1 MSIDVNNESGTEVDE
16 QAILDI
22 ARYALARMRIHPLSE
37 LSVIVV
43 DGDAMEQL
51 HVQWMDLPGPTDV
64 MSFPMDELR
73 PPMKDEDEAPQGLLG
88 DIVLCPEVAKQQG
101 EDAPTQHSMN
111 EELQLLTVHGV
122 LHLLGYDHEEADEK
136 AEMFGLQAGIV
147 DGWRAEKGLTGPSAG
162 ADRVMSLSLIA
173 GAVALVVI
181 AWLAACAEAGLAR
194 VSSFR
199 AEEAVR
205 SGRRGSA
212 KLSQVAADPTRY
224 LNVALL
230 VRVACEMAAAALVT
244 YACLE
249 EFQETWQAL
258 LVAIGVMVLV
268 SYVAVGVS
276 PRTIGRQHPLNTATA
291 AAYVLLPLARIMG
304 PIPPLLILIGNALT
318 PGKGFR
324 RGPFASE
331 AELRA
336 LVDLAE
342 KESLIEDEERRMV
355 HSVFELGDTL
365 VREVMVPRTDL
376 VVIERYKTI
385 RQALTLALR
394 SGFSRIPVVGESEDD
409 VVGVVYLKDLS
420 RKTHI
425 NRDAEAELV
434 STAMRPATFVPDTKN
449 AGDLLREMQQLRT
462 HVAVVIDEY
471 GGTAGIVTIED
482 ILEEI
487 VGEITDEYDREVSS
501 VEELGDERFRVT
513 SRLDIGDLGE
523 LYGIEEFDDEDV
535 ETVGGLLAKALGRV
549 PIAGASSLVTLPDGR
564 ALRLTAEAAAG
575 RRNKIV
581 TVLSEPVGG
590 QEEGAG

>member
-1 MSIDVNNESGTEVDE
+1 MTA
-16 QAILDI
+16 Q
-22 ARYALARMRIHPLSE
+22 
-37 LSVIVV
+37 
-43 DGDAMEQL
+43 
-51 HVQWMDLPGPTDV
+51 
-64 MSFPMDELR
+64 
-73 PPMKDEDEAPQGLLG
+73 
-88 DIVLCPEVAKQQG
+88 
-101 EDAPTQHSMN
+101 
-111 EELQLLTVHGV
+111 
-122 LHLLGYDHEEADEK
+122 
-136 AEMFGLQAGIV
+136 
-147 DGWRAEKGLTGPSAG
+147 
-162 ADRVMSLSLIA
+162 LIA
-173 GAVALVVI
+173 ATVLLVVV

-194 VSSFR
+194 TTRFR
-199 AEEAVR
+199 AEEALR

-212 KLSQVAADPTRY
+212 RLMVVTEDPTRY

-230 VRVACEMAAAALVT
+230 VRVACEVAAGALVT
-244 YACLE
+244 YACLR
-249 EFQETWQAL
+249 EFDQTWQAL
-258 LVAIGVMVLV
+258 TVAIGVMVLV

-276 PRTIGRQHPLNTATA
+276 PRTIGAQHPLGTATA
-291 AAYVLLPLARIMG
+291 AAYVLQPLARVMG
-304 PIPPLLILIGNALT
+304 PVPALLILLGNALT

-324 RGPFASE
+324 KGPFASE

-394 SGFSRIPVVGESEDD
+394 SGFSRIPVTGENEDD
-409 VVGVVYLKDLS
+409 IVGVVYLKDLA

-425 NRDAEAELV
+425 SRDAETELV

-449 AGDLLREMQQLRT
+449 AGDLLREMQQERN

-487 VGEITDEYDREVSS
+487 VGEITDEYDRELPP
-501 VEELGDERFRVT
+501 VEELGADRYRVT
-513 SRLDIGDLGE
+513 ARLDIGDLGE
-523 LYGIEEFDDEDV
+523 LYGLELDDEDV
-535 ETVGGLLAKALGRV
+535 ETVGGLLAKSLGRV
-549 PIAGASSLVTLPDGR
+549 PIAGASGLVDLPDGR
-564 ALRLTAEAAAG
+564 SLRLTAEAAAG

-581 TVLSEPVGG
+581 TVLVEPMPSAELSE
-590 QEEGAG
+590 EAGLPAPS

>member
-1 MSIDVNNESGTEVDE
+1 MNPQIVTG
-16 QAILDI
+16 AI
-22 ARYALARMRIHPLSE
+22 
-37 LSVIVV
+37 
-43 DGDAMEQL
+43 
-51 HVQWMDLPGPTDV
+51 
-64 MSFPMDELR
+64 
-73 PPMKDEDEAPQGLLG
+73 
-88 DIVLCPEVAKQQG
+88 
-101 EDAPTQHSMN
+101 
-111 EELQLLTVHGV
+111 
-122 LHLLGYDHEEADEK
+122 
-136 AEMFGLQAGIV
+136 
-147 DGWRAEKGLTGPSAG
+147 
-162 ADRVMSLSLIA
+162 
-173 GAVALVVI
+173 ALVVV
-181 AWLAACAEAGLAR
+181 AWLAACAEAGIAR

-199 AEEAVR
+199 AEEAVK

-212 KLSQVAADPTRY
+212 RLAQVAADPTRY

-230 VRVACEMAAAALVT
+230 VRVACEMAAAALVA
-244 YACLE
+244 YACLQ
-249 EFQETWQAL
+249 EFTATWQAL
-258 LVAIGVMVLV
+258 LIAIGVMVLV

-291 AAYVLLPLARIMG
+291 AAYVLLPLARVMG
-304 PIPPLLILIGNALT
+304 PVPSLLILIGNALT

-336 LVDLAE
+336 MVDLAE
-342 KESLIEDEERRMV
+342 QESLIEDDERRMV

-394 SGFSRIPVVGESEDD
+394 SGFSRIPVTGESEDD
-409 VVGVVYLKDLS
+409 IVGIVYLKDLV

-425 NRDAEAELV
+425 SRDAENDLV
-434 STAMRPATFVPDTKN
+434 STAMRPAVFVPDTKN
-449 AGDLLREMQQLRT
+449 AGDLLREMQKERN

-487 VGEITDEYDREVSS
+487 VGEITDEYDREIPP
-501 VEELGDERFRVT
+501 VEDLGDDRHRVT
-513 SRLDIGDLGE
+513 ARLDITDLGE
-523 LYGIEEFDDEDV
+523 LYGLEEYDDEDV

-549 PIAGASSLVTLPDGR
+549 PIAGASAVVELPDER
-564 ALRLTAEAAAG
+564 RLRLTAETAAG

-581 TVLSEPVGG
+581 TVLVEPAGKPA
-590 QEEGAG
+590 EEETPE

>member
-1 MSIDVNNESGTEVDE
+1 MSAQLVVG
-16 QAILDI
+16 AI
-22 ARYALARMRIHPLSE
+22 
-37 LSVIVV
+37 
-43 DGDAMEQL
+43 
-51 HVQWMDLPGPTDV
+51 
-64 MSFPMDELR
+64 
-73 PPMKDEDEAPQGLLG
+73 
-88 DIVLCPEVAKQQG
+88 
-101 EDAPTQHSMN
+101 
-111 EELQLLTVHGV
+111 
-122 LHLLGYDHEEADEK
+122 
-136 AEMFGLQAGIV
+136 
-147 DGWRAEKGLTGPSAG
+147 
-162 ADRVMSLSLIA
+162 
-173 GAVALVVI
+173 ALVVV

-199 AEEAVR
+199 AEEAVKA
-205 SGRRGSA
+205 GRRGSA
-212 KLSQVAADPTRY
+212 KLAQIAADPTRY
-224 LNVALL
+224 LNMALL

-244 YACLE
+244 YVCLR
-249 EFQETWQAL
+249 EFAATWQAL

-304 PIPPLLILIGNALT
+304 PVPSLLILIGNALT

-342 KESLIEDEERRMV
+342 KESLIEDDERRMV

-376 VVIERYKTI
+376 VTIERFKTI

-394 SGFSRIPVVGESEDD
+394 SGFSRIPVTGESEDD
-409 VVGVVYLKDLS
+409 IVGIVYLKDLV
-420 RKTHI
+420 RRTHI
-425 NRDAEAELV
+425 SREAEGDLV
-434 STAMRPATFVPDTKN
+434 STVMRPAVFVPDTKN
-449 AGDLLREMQQLRT
+449 AGDLLREMQKERN

-487 VGEITDEYDREVSS
+487 VGEITDEYDRELPP
-501 VEELGDERFRVT
+501 VEELGEDRFRVT
-513 SRLDIGDLGE
+513 ARLDITDLGE
-523 LYGIEEFDDEDV
+523 LYGLEEYDDEDV

-549 PIAGASSLVTLPDGR
+549 PIAGARAEVDLPDGR
-564 ALRLTAEAAAG
+564 VLRLTAEAAAG

-581 TVLSEPVGG
+581 TVLVEPVPGSAAE
-590 QEEGAG
+590 EEGPG

>member
-1 MSIDVNNESGTEVDE
+1 MN
-16 QAILDI
+16 
-22 ARYALARMRIHPLSE
+22 
-37 LSVIVV
+37 
-43 DGDAMEQL
+43 
-51 HVQWMDLPGPTDV
+51 
-64 MSFPMDELR
+64 
-73 PPMKDEDEAPQGLLG
+73 PQ
-88 DIVLCPEVAKQQG
+88 IVL
-101 EDAPTQHSMN
+101 
-111 EELQLLTVHGV
+111 
-122 LHLLGYDHEEADEK
+122 
-136 AEMFGLQAGIV
+136 
-147 DGWRAEKGLTGPSAG
+147 G
-162 ADRVMSLSLIA
+162 AI
-173 GAVALVVI
+173 ALVVV

-212 KLSQVAADPTRY
+212 KLAQVAADPTRY

-230 VRVACEMAAAALVT
+230 VRVACEMASATLVT
-244 YACLE
+244 YACLM
-249 EFQETWQAL
+249 EFDETWEAL
-258 LVAIGVMVLV
+258 SVAIGVMVLV

-291 AAYVLLPLARIMG
+291 AAYVLLPLARVMG

-336 LVDLAE
+336 MVDLAE
-342 KESLIEDEERRMV
+342 AESLIEDEERRMV

-394 SGFSRIPVVGESEDD
+394 SGFSRIPVTGDSEDD
-409 VVGVVYLKDLS
+409 IVGIVYLKDLA

-425 NRDAEAELV
+425 SRDAESELV
-434 STAMRPATFVPDTKN
+434 STAMRPAAFVPDTKN
-449 AGDLLREMQQLRT
+449 AGDLLREMQQHRN

-487 VGEITDEYDREVSS
+487 VGEITDEYDRELPP
-501 VEELGDERFRVT
+501 VEKLGDDRYRVT
-513 SRLDIGDLGE
+513 ARLDIGDLGE
-523 LYGIEEFDDEDV
+523 LYGFEAYDDEDV

-549 PIAGASSLVTLPDGR
+549 PIAGASSVVSLPDER
-564 ALRLTAEAAAG
+564 ELRLTAEAAAG

-581 TVLSEPVGG
+581 TVLVEPMGPAEPP
-590 QEEGAG
+590 EEEKKPE

>member
-1 MSIDVNNESGTEVDE
+1 MIG
-16 QAILDI
+16 
-22 ARYALARMRIHPLSE
+22 
-37 LSVIVV
+37 
-43 DGDAMEQL
+43 
-51 HVQWMDLPGPTDV
+51 
-64 MSFPMDELR
+64 
-73 PPMKDEDEAPQGLLG
+73 GLL
-88 DIVLCPEVAKQQG
+88 
-101 EDAPTQHSMN
+101 T
-111 EELQLLTVHGV
+111 
-122 LHLLGYDHEEADEK
+122 
-136 AEMFGLQAGIV
+136 
-147 DGWRAEKGLTGPSAG
+147 
-162 ADRVMSLSLIA
+162 
-173 GAVALVVI
+173 GAVLLVVV

-199 AEEAVR
+199 AEGAVR
-205 SGRRGSA
+205 AGRRGSA
-212 KLSQVAADPTRY
+212 KLAQVAEDPTRY

-244 YACLE
+244 YVCVE
-249 EFQETWQAL
+249 RISVTWEAL
-258 LVAIGVMVLV
+258 AVAIAVMVLV

-304 PIPPLLILIGNALT
+304 PIPKLLILLGNALT

-324 RGPFASE
+324 QGPFASE

-342 KESLIEDEERRMV
+342 KEQLIEDEERRMV

-376 VVIERYKTI
+376 VSIERYKTI

-394 SGFSRIPVVGESEDD
+394 SGFSRIPVTGESEDD
-409 VVGVVYLKDLS
+409 VVGVVYLKDLA

-425 NRDAEAELV
+425 SRDAETELV
-434 STAMRPATFVPDTKN
+434 STAMRPAVFVPDTKN
-449 AGDLLREMQQLRT
+449 AGDLLREMQQQRN

-487 VGEITDEYDREVSS
+487 VGEITDEYDRELPP
-501 VEELGDERFRVT
+501 VEELGEGRCRVT
-513 SRLDIGDLGE
+513 ARLDIGDLGR
-523 LYGIEEFDDEDV
+523 LYGLESYDDEDV

-549 PIAGASSLVTLPDGR
+549 PIAGAGAVVPLPDGR
-564 ALRLTAEAAAG
+564 GLRLTAEDSAG
-575 RRNKIV
+575 RRNKV
-581 TVLSEPVGG
+581 ATVLVEPLDQHEAAEAVAA
-590 QEEGAG
+590 EEDRGTDW

>member
-1 MSIDVNNESGTEVDE
+1 MIG
-16 QAILDI
+16 
-22 ARYALARMRIHPLSE
+22 
-37 LSVIVV
+37 
-43 DGDAMEQL
+43 
-51 HVQWMDLPGPTDV
+51 
-64 MSFPMDELR
+64 
-73 PPMKDEDEAPQGLLG
+73 GLL
-88 DIVLCPEVAKQQG
+88 
-101 EDAPTQHSMN
+101 T
-111 EELQLLTVHGV
+111 
-122 LHLLGYDHEEADEK
+122 
-136 AEMFGLQAGIV
+136 
-147 DGWRAEKGLTGPSAG
+147 
-162 ADRVMSLSLIA
+162 
-173 GAVALVVI
+173 GAVLLVVV

-199 AEEAVR
+199 AEGAVR
-205 SGRRGSA
+205 AGRRGSA
-212 KLSQVAADPTRY
+212 RLAQVAEDPTRY

-244 YACLE
+244 YVCVE
-249 EFQETWQAL
+249 RISVTWEAL
-258 LVAIGVMVLV
+258 AVAIAVMVLV

-304 PIPPLLILIGNALT
+304 PVPKLLILLGNALT

-324 RGPFASE
+324 QGPFASE

-342 KESLIEDEERRMV
+342 KEQLIEDEERRMV

-376 VVIERYKTI
+376 VSIERYKTI

-394 SGFSRIPVVGESEDD
+394 SGFSRIPVTGESEDD
-409 VVGVVYLKDLS
+409 VVGVVYLKDLA

-425 NRDAEAELV
+425 SRDAETELV
-434 STAMRPATFVPDTKN
+434 STAMRPAVFVPDTKN
-449 AGDLLREMQQLRT
+449 AGDLLREMQQQRN

-487 VGEITDEYDREVSS
+487 VGEITDEYDRELPP
-501 VEELGDERFRVT
+501 VEELGEGRCRVT
-513 SRLDIGDLGE
+513 ARFDIGDLGR
-523 LYGIEEFDDEDV
+523 LYGLESYDDEDV

-549 PIAGASSLVTLPDGR
+549 PIAGAGAVVPLPDGR
-564 ALRLTAEAAAG
+564 ALRLTAEDSAG
-575 RRNKIV
+575 RRNKV
-581 TVLSEPVGG
+581 ATVLVEPLDQHEAAEAVAA
-590 QEEGAG
+590 EENRETDW

>member
-1 MSIDVNNESGTEVDE
+1 
-16 QAILDI
+16 
-22 ARYALARMRIHPLSE
+22 
-37 LSVIVV
+37 
-43 DGDAMEQL
+43 
-51 HVQWMDLPGPTDV
+51 
-64 MSFPMDELR
+64 
-73 PPMKDEDEAPQGLLG
+73 
-88 DIVLCPEVAKQQG
+88 
-101 EDAPTQHSMN
+101 
-111 EELQLLTVHGV
+111 
-122 LHLLGYDHEEADEK
+122 
-136 AEMFGLQAGIV
+136 
-147 DGWRAEKGLTGPSAG
+147 
-162 ADRVMSLSLIA
+162 MSLSLIA
-173 GAVALVVI
+173 GAVALVVV
-181 AWLAACAEAGLAR
+181 AWLAACAEAGIAR

-199 AEEAVR
+199 ADGAVR

-212 KLSQVAADPTRY
+212 KLAQVAADPTRY

-244 YACLE
+244 YACLQ
-249 EFQETWQAL
+249 EFDETWQAL
-258 LVAIGVMVLV
+258 AVAIGVMVLV

-291 AAYVLLPLARIMG
+291 AAYVLLPLARVMG

-336 LVDLAE
+336 MVDLAE

-376 VVIERYKTI
+376 VAIERFKTI

-394 SGFSRIPVVGESEDD
+394 SGFSRIPVTGESEDD
-409 VVGVVYLKDLS
+409 VVGMVYLKDLA

-425 NRDAEAELV
+425 NRDSESELV

-449 AGDLLREMQQLRT
+449 AGDLLREMQQERN

-487 VGEITDEYDREVSS
+487 VGEITDEYDRELPP
-501 VEELGDERFRVT
+501 VEALADGCYRVT
-513 SRLDIGDLGE
+513 ARLDIGDLGE
-523 LYGIEEFDDEDV
+523 LFGLDEFDDEDV

-549 PIAGASSLVTLPDGR
+549 PIADASAVVPLPDGR
-564 ALRLTAEAAAG
+564 ALRLTAESAGG

-581 TVLSEPVGG
+581 TVLVEPVTSGAD
-590 QEEGAG
+590 EHKEGESG

>member
-1 MSIDVNNESGTEVDE
+1 MSV
-16 QAILDI
+16 
-22 ARYALARMRIHPLSE
+22 PL
-37 LSVIVV
+37 
-43 DGDAMEQL
+43 
-51 HVQWMDLPGPTDV
+51 
-64 MSFPMDELR
+64 
-73 PPMKDEDEAPQGLLG
+73 
-88 DIVLCPEVAKQQG
+88 VL
-101 EDAPTQHSMN
+101 
-111 EELQLLTVHGV
+111 
-122 LHLLGYDHEEADEK
+122 
-136 AEMFGLQAGIV
+136 
-147 DGWRAEKGLTGPSAG
+147 
-162 ADRVMSLSLIA
+162 
-173 GAVALVVI
+173 GAVLLVVV

-205 SGRRGSA
+205 GGRRGAA
-212 KLSQVAADPTRY
+212 KLVQVAADPTRY

-244 YACLE
+244 YACLQ
-249 EFQETWQAL
+249 EFDRTWEAL
-258 LVAIGVMVLV
+258 LLAIGVMVLV

-276 PRTIGRQHPLNTATA
+276 PRTIGRQHPVTTATL
-291 AAYVLLPLARIMG
+291 AAYVLVPLARVMG
-304 PIPPLLILIGNALT
+304 PIPSLLILIGNALT

-342 KESLIEDEERRMV
+342 KESLIEAEERRMV

-376 VVIERYKTI
+376 VVIERWKTI

-394 SGFSRIPVVGESEDD
+394 SGFSRIPVTGENEDD
-409 VVGVVYLKDLS
+409 VVGVVYLKDLV

-425 NRDAEAELV
+425 SRDAEAELV
-434 STAMRPATFVPDTKN
+434 STAMRPAVFVPDTKN
-449 AGDLLREMQQLRT
+449 AGALLREMQQARN

-487 VGEITDEYDREVSS
+487 VGEITDEYDRELPP
-501 VEELGDERFRVT
+501 VEVLGDGRHRVT

-523 LYGIEEFDDEDV
+523 LYGLEAYDDEDV

-549 PIAGASSLVTLPDGR
+549 PIAGAHAAVRLPDGR
-564 ALRLTAEAAAG
+564 RLRLTAETATG

-581 TVLSEPVGG
+581 TVLVEP
-590 QEEGAG
+590 EGEGPR

>member
-1 MSIDVNNESGTEVDE
+1 MIG
-16 QAILDI
+16 
-22 ARYALARMRIHPLSE
+22 
-37 LSVIVV
+37 
-43 DGDAMEQL
+43 
-51 HVQWMDLPGPTDV
+51 
-64 MSFPMDELR
+64 
-73 PPMKDEDEAPQGLLG
+73 GLL
-88 DIVLCPEVAKQQG
+88 
-101 EDAPTQHSMN
+101 T
-111 EELQLLTVHGV
+111 
-122 LHLLGYDHEEADEK
+122 
-136 AEMFGLQAGIV
+136 
-147 DGWRAEKGLTGPSAG
+147 
-162 ADRVMSLSLIA
+162 
-173 GAVALVVI
+173 GAVLLVVV

-199 AEEAVR
+199 AEGAVR
-205 SGRRGSA
+205 AGRRGSA
-212 KLSQVAADPTRY
+212 KLAQVAEDPTRY

-244 YACLE
+244 YVCVE
-249 EFQETWQAL
+249 RISVTWEAL
-258 LVAIGVMVLV
+258 AVAIAVMVLV

-304 PIPPLLILIGNALT
+304 PVPKLLILLGNALT

-324 RGPFASE
+324 QGPFASE

-342 KESLIEDEERRMV
+342 KEQLIEDEERRMV

-376 VVIERYKTI
+376 VSIERYKTI

-394 SGFSRIPVVGESEDD
+394 SGFSRIPVTGESEDD
-409 VVGVVYLKDLS
+409 IVGVVYLKDLA

-425 NRDAEAELV
+425 SRDAETELV
-434 STAMRPATFVPDTKN
+434 STAMRPAVFVPDTKN
-449 AGDLLREMQQLRT
+449 AGDLLREMQQQRN

-487 VGEITDEYDREVSS
+487 VGEITDEYDRELPP
-501 VEELGDERFRVT
+501 VEELGEGRCRVT
-513 SRLDIGDLGE
+513 ARLDIGDLGR
-523 LYGIEEFDDEDV
+523 LYGLESYDDEDV

-549 PIAGASSLVTLPDGR
+549 PIAGAGAVVPLPDGR
-564 ALRLTAEAAAG
+564 GLRLTAEDSAG
-575 RRNKIV
+575 RRNKV
-581 TVLSEPVGG
+581 ATVLVEPLDQHEAAEAVAA
-590 QEEGAG
+590 EEDRETDW